1 MTPRTSF
8 NFPDLCEQIAKPIC
22 MIGID
27 ISSTSNG
34 ILIYCIS
41 RTIDI
46 DLDSVDN
53 YKVELRRQLFTTLR
67 IFEILAKDVIH
78 RYQLLIRKAPL

>member
-1 MTPRTSF
+1 
-8 NFPDLCEQIAKPIC
+8 

-46 DLDSVDN
+46 DLDLVDN
-53 YKVELRRQLFTTLR
+53 YKVELRR
-67 IFEILAKDVIH
+67 
-78 RYQLLIRKAPL
+78 